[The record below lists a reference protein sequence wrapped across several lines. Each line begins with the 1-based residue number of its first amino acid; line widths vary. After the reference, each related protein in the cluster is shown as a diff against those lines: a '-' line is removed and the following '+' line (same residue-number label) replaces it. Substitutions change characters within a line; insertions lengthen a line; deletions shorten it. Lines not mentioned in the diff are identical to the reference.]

1 MRPTVWATLMC
12 LALTPSA
19 WAATFDCDKASTFV
33 EKVICSDLRLT
44 NLDDQLGRLYK
55 DALAASSNSGA
66 LKAEQKA
73 WLSSRNQCKDS
84 DCIMKAYDD
93 RISVLGA
100 MSAPAKSGDVTGTY
114 KMKDRGAAGV
124 VLVQQTTN
132 GRIKFYINATYRTNT
147 GELSGEVP
155 LSGDATNYVD
165 KELDCTLSFN
175 FMPGSLVL
183 NQDGSCGMG
192 LNVSAAGTYKRVS
205 STPPKFDE

>member
-1 MRPTVWATLMC
+1 
-12 LALTPSA
+12 
-19 WAATFDCDKASTFV
+19 
-33 EKVICSDLRLT
+33 LT
-44 NLDDQLGRLYK
+44 NLDDQLGRQYK

-93 RISVLGA
+93 RISVLSA

-114 KMKDRGAAGV
+114 KMKDRGAAGL
-124 VLVQQTTN
+124 VLVQQTAN
-132 GRIKFYINATYRTNT
+132 GRIKFYVNATYRMNT

-155 LSGDATNYVD
+155 LTGSAANYVD
-165 KELDCTLSFN
+165 KELDCTLFFN

-192 LNVSAAGTYKRVS
+192 LNVSAAGTYNRVS
-205 STPPKFDE
+205 STPPNFDD